1 MKHIFKQ
8 LGELVTPSKKSD
20 FNKAVFR
27 LTTYY
32 SIGVCFILI
41 VFSFLSMALMLADQR
56 YNLVQP
62 ARWVLSIIMYPVQW
76 VALRP
81 QVAWQDLGDVFEGK
95 QDVLDNLQAANA
107 QLLAQSV
114 RTSQLEQLEL
124 ENRHLRELL
133 ELRERVATPALAAEV
148 LYEAGDPYTRK
159 MVLDKGALNGV
170 VQSSPVMDE
179 KGILGQITRVHP
191 LVSEITLVT
200 DREHSIPVLNT
211 RTGARGVAFGE
222 SGGAPLLELRYMATN
237 ADIEVDDVLT
247 TSGVD
252 GVYPPGIPVAKVVKV
267 ERRADSVFARIL
279 CESLARV
286 QGARHVMV
294 LAPVKLPLASPP
306 LEHAAPVLQHKGG
319 R

>member
-1 MKHIFKQ
+1 MPLGSLERSPPPFFKQ
-8 LGELVTPSKKSD
+8 GTSALTKLVM
-20 FNKAVFR
+20 
-27 LTTYY
+27 
-32 SIGVCFILI
+32 
-41 VFSFLSMALMLADQR
+41 FSALSFGLMFADQH
-56 YNLVQP
+56 YNIVQP
-62 ARWVLSIIMYPVQW
+62 ARWVLSLIVFPVQW

-81 QVAWQDLGDVFEGK
+81 QVLWDHFDDVFESK
-95 QDVLDNLQAANA
+95 QDALSAVEQART
-107 QLLAQSV
+107 QLLKQSV
-114 RTSQLEQLEL
+114 RASQVEQLLL
-124 ENRHLRELL
+124 ENRDLRQLL
-133 ELRERVATPALAAEV
+133 QLRERLGSPAMAAEV
-148 LYEAGDPYTRK
+148 LYEAADPFTRK
-159 MVLDKGALNGV
+159 MILDKGALQGV
-170 VQSSPVMDE
+170 QTSSPVMDE
-179 KGILGQITRVHP
+179 QGILGQVTRVHP

-237 ADIEVDDVLT
+237 ADIEEGDMLT

-252 GVYPPGIPVAKVVKV
+252 GVYPPGIPVARVVKI

-294 LAPVKLPLASPP
+294 LEPVKLTQPSFKELPLPP
-306 LEHAAPVLQHKGG
+306 QPPVKGV

>member
-1 MKHIFKQ
+1 
-8 LGELVTPSKKSD
+8 
-20 FNKAVFR
+20 
-27 LTTYY
+27 
-32 SIGVCFILI
+32 
-41 VFSFLSMALMLADQR
+41 MLADQR
-56 YNLVQP
+56 YNIVQP
-62 ARWVLSIIMYPVQW
+62 ARWVLSLMIYPVQW
-76 VALRP
+76 LALRP
-81 QVAWQDLGDVFEGK
+81 QVAWHDMGDVFEGK
-95 QDVLDNLQAANA
+95 QDVLDNLQAAQA

-114 RTSQLEQLEL
+114 RTVQLEQLEL

-133 ELRERVATPALAAEV
+133 ELRQRMGTPAVAAEV
-148 LYEAGDPYTRK
+148 LYEAGDPFTRK
-159 MVLDKGALNGV
+159 MVLDKGALSGV
-170 VQSSPVMDE
+170 VQGSPVMDE
-179 KGILGQITRVHP
+179 QGILGQITRVHP

-211 RTGARGVAFGE
+211 RTGTRGVAFGE

-237 ADIEVDDVLT
+237 ADIEIGDVLT

-294 LAPVKLPLASPP
+294 LAPVKLPI
-306 LEHAAPVLQHKGG
+306 EPVAVERETPVQPKGG
-319 R
+319 RR

>member
-1 MKHIFKQ
+1 MPLGTLERSPPPFFKQ
-8 LGELVTPSKKSD
+8 GTS
-20 FNKAVFR
+20 A
-27 LTTYY
+27 LTK
-32 SIGVCFILI
+32 LI
-41 VFSFLSMALMLADQR
+41 IFSFISMAMMLADQR
-56 YNLVQP
+56 YNIVQP
-62 ARWVLSIIMYPVQW
+62 ARWVLSLMIYPVQW
-76 VALRP
+76 LALRP
-81 QVAWQDLGDVFEGK
+81 QVAWHDMGDVFEGK
-95 QDVLDNLQAANA
+95 QDVLDNLQAAQV

-114 RTSQLEQLEL
+114 RTVQLEQLEL

-133 ELRERVATPALAAEV
+133 ELRQRMGTPAVAAEV
-148 LYEAGDPYTRK
+148 LYEAGDPFTRK
-159 MVLDKGALNGV
+159 MVLDKGAISGV
-170 VQSSPVMDE
+170 VQGSPVMDE
-179 KGILGQITRVHP
+179 QGILGQITRVHP

-237 ADIEVDDVLT
+237 ADIEIGDVLT

-267 ERRADSVFARIL
+267 ERRADTVFARIL

-294 LAPVKLPLASPP
+294 LAPVKLPIESVAV
-306 LEHAAPVLQHKGG
+306 ERETPVQPKGG
-319 R
+319 RR

>member
-1 MKHIFKQ
+1 M
-8 LGELVTPSKKSD
+8 
-20 FNKAVFR
+20 
-27 LTTYY
+27 
-32 SIGVCFILI
+32 
-41 VFSFLSMALMLADQR
+41 MLADQR
-56 YNLVQP
+56 YNIVQP
-62 ARWVLSIIMYPVQW
+62 ARWVLSLMIYPVQW
-76 VALRP
+76 LALRP
-81 QVAWQDLGDVFEGK
+81 QVTWHDMGDVFEGK
-95 QDVLDNLQAANA
+95 QDVLDNLQAAQA

-114 RTSQLEQLEL
+114 RTVQLEQLEL

-133 ELRERVATPALAAEV
+133 ELRQRMGTPAVAAEV
-148 LYEAGDPYTRK
+148 LYEAGDPFTRK
-159 MVLDKGALNGV
+159 MVLDKGALSGM
-170 VQSSPVMDE
+170 VQGSPVMDE
-179 KGILGQITRVHP
+179 QGILGQITRVHP

-237 ADIEVDDVLT
+237 ADIEIDDVLT

-267 ERRADSVFARIL
+267 ERRADTVFARIL

-294 LAPVKLPLASPP
+294 LAPVKLPIESVQV
-306 LEHAAPVLQHKGG
+306 EREMPVQPKGG
-319 R
+319 RR

>member
-1 MKHIFKQ
+1 MPLGTLERSPPPFFKQ
-8 LGELVTPSKKSD
+8 GTS
-20 FNKAVFR
+20 A
-27 LTTYY
+27 LTK
-32 SIGVCFILI
+32 LI
-41 VFSFLSMALMLADQR
+41 IFSFISMAMMLADQR
-56 YNLVQP
+56 YNIVQP
-62 ARWVLSIIMYPVQW
+62 ARWVLSLMIYPVQW
-76 VALRP
+76 LALRP
-81 QVAWQDLGDVFEGK
+81 QVTWHDMGDVFEGK
-95 QDVLDNLQAANA
+95 QDVLDNLQAAQA

-114 RTSQLEQLEL
+114 RTVQLEQLEL

-133 ELRERVATPALAAEV
+133 ELRQRMGTPAVAAEV
-148 LYEAGDPYTRK
+148 LYEAGDPFTRK
-159 MVLDKGALNGV
+159 MVLDKGALSGM
-170 VQSSPVMDE
+170 VQGSPVMDE
-179 KGILGQITRVHP
+179 QGILGQITRVHP

-237 ADIEVDDVLT
+237 ADIEIDDVLT

-267 ERRADSVFARIL
+267 ERRADTVFARIL

-294 LAPVKLPLASPP
+294 LAPVKLPIESVQV
-306 LEHAAPVLQHKGG
+306 EREMPVQPKGG
-319 R
+319 RR